1 MLELPEWS
9 SKKSGRKTR
18 PADQW
23 THSVFKHDVPG
34 EWPHRRPAVNR
45 GVRLARLAAQPAL
58 WALAALTVTNSKVCI
73 QTPIAMHS
81 SMSPALPTSTQLGQL
96 MTALTSFFFPLF
108 LSRYQQNEGLCFSK
122 KYSTIIQILDHTA
135 DSVGLSS
142 VFATLA
148 TKRRGNYFVMNNLW
162 LNCST

>member
-9 SKKSGRKTR
+9 SKKSRRVMR

-23 THSVFKHDVPG
+23 THCVFKHDVPG

-73 QTPIAMHS
+73 QTPIAMRS
-81 SMSPALPTSTQLGQL
+81 SMSPAPPPSTQLGQL
-96 MTALTSFFFPLF
+96 MTALTFLPLF
-108 LSRYQQNEGLCFSK
+108 LCISK
-122 KYSTIIQILDHTA
+122 MKVEASQKIFIDPSNSGSYSWQCR
-135 DSVGLSS
+135 SVNF
-142 VFATLA
+142 VCNT
-148 TKRRGNYFVMNNLW
+148 GNQ
-162 LNCST
+162 TQR